1 MSQPQSHSGPRSQ
14 PEPSHT
20 FQVDLR
26 GMVDLLSHHLYSSPR
41 VFIRELMQNAVDA
54 ITARR
59 LIDPEAPASITIAAG
74 RTVTVTDSGIGL
86 TEDEVHR
93 FLATIGHS
101 SKRDEDGLALAR
113 ADFIGQFGIGLL
125 ACFVVADVITV
136 RTRSARDPQAPAV
149 QWRGYSDGRYS
160 IETLPASE
168 RIEPGTTVTLVPRPG
183 SEEWFAGARVLQLA
197 RHYGSLLRYPVTLDD
212 SGDAIQ
218 ITDTPPVWERP
229 YASAVARREALLA
242 YAQRTFDFTP
252 LDVIDLDLPVVGLRG
267 VAFVLPTSV
276 HPTHGIGHRVHLRGM
291 LLSDDAAKL
300 LPEWAFFVRC
310 VVDTDALRPTASR
323 EALYDDETLAAVR
336 DALGARLRDWLGE
349 LATGN
354 PAMLNQFLSVHHLA
368 VKALARYDDQLL
380 RMLLPWLPFETT
392 DGMVTLDE
400 FAGAHPTILVTQTVE
415 EFRQVASI
423 ASAAGLA
430 VVNGGYTYDRELV
443 RRLPEIRPQ
452 TSVLDLDP
460 ATVTAH
466 LETVDPAQELAAAG
480 FLALARKVIDQYGCD
495 VALRSFHPV
504 TIPALLVD
512 NREARHERLRAQH
525 EAEADPLWSDILGA
539 LRAAGPR
546 AQLVLNHQ
554 CALVRKV
561 ASIRNPDLAS
571 SAVEGLYGQALLL
584 SRRPLRQADHALL
597 NRAFMSL
604 LEHAAHE
611 PAADAGEESR

>member
-1 MSQPQSHSGPRSQ
+1 MSQ

-26 GMVDLLSHHLYSSPR
+26 GMVDLLSRHLYSSPR

-59 LIDPEAPASITIAAG
+59 QADPEAPVSITITITNG
-74 RTVTVTDSGIGL
+74 STLTVTDTGIGL

-101 SKRDEDGLALAR
+101 SKRDDEGIALAR
-113 ADFIGQFGIGLL
+113 TDFIGQFGIGLL

-149 QWRGYSDGRYS
+149 QWQGYADGRYS
-160 IETLPASE
+160 LEVLPASAQV
-168 RIEPGTTVTLVPRPG
+168 EPGTTVTLVPRPG
-183 SEEWFAGARVLQLA
+183 AEEWFENARVARLA
-197 RHYGSLLRYPVTLDD
+197 RHYGSLLRYPVTLAEA
-212 SGDAIQ
+212 GMTTQ
-218 ITDTPPVWERP
+218 ITDTPPVWDRP
-229 YASAVARREALLA
+229 YGSMVARRDALFE
-242 YAQRTFDFTP
+242 YARRVFEFTP
-252 LDVIDLDLPVVGLRG
+252 LDVIDLDLPLVGLRG
-267 VAFVLPTSV
+267 VAYVLPTPV
-276 HPTHGIGHRVHLRGM
+276 HPSRTTGHRVHLRGM
-291 LLSDDAAKL
+291 LLSDDAVQL

-336 DALGARLRDWLGE
+336 DALGARLRDWLAE
-349 LATGN
+349 LAAGN
-354 PAMLNQFLSVHHLA
+354 PGLLNRFLSVHHLA

-392 DGMVTLDE
+392 DGTITLDE
-400 FAGAHPTILVTQTVE
+400 FAAAHPVILVTQTVE

-430 VVNGGYTYDRELV
+430 VVNGGYTYDHELV

-452 TSVLDLDP
+452 ISVLDLDP

-466 LETVDPAQELAAAG
+466 LESIDPAQELAAAG
-480 FLALARKVIDQYGCD
+480 FLALARDVVDQHGCD

-512 NREARHERLRAQH
+512 NREARHERLRAEH
-525 EAEADPLWSDILGA
+525 EAGADPLWSDILGA
-539 LRAAGPR
+539 LRSAGPR

-561 ASIRNPDLAS
+561 ASIRDRDLAA

-597 NRAFMSL
+597 NRAFMTL

-611 PAADAGEESR
+611 PAAAGEDGR